1 MLCDIA
7 ILDYLQ
13 ARNSLVAGLRA
24 PAYVLI
30 LSMGGVLAAG

>member
-13 ARNSLVAGLRA
+13 AGDSLVADLRD
-24 PAYVLI
+24 PAYVL
-30 LSMGGVLAAG
+30 LFSMGGVPAAG

>member
-13 ARNSLVAGLRA
+13 ARNSLVAGLGD
-24 PAYVLI
+24 PAYVL
-30 LSMGGVLAAG
+30 LFSMGGVPAAG